1 MQYTHHGEVQRIQ
14 RRGPCIIYNEDNG
27 IIKAFRNIPG
37 ITLLNVS
44 KLNILKLAPG
54 GHVGR
59 FCIWTESA
67 FRKLDELY
75 GTWRKAAS
83 LKSNYN
89 LPMHKMMNTDLS
101 RILKSPEIQRALR
114 APRKKIHR
122 RVLKKNPLKNLRIM
136 LKLNPYAKTMRR
148 NTILRQARNH
158 KLRVKKLEAA
168 ATALAT
174 KSEKVVPEKGTADK
188 KPAVGKKGKKV
199 DAKKQKP
206 AGKKVVAKKPAEK
219 KPTTE
224 EKKPAA

>member
-1 MQYTHHGEVQRIQ
+1 VAVSSAGARASSIMRIMVSS
-14 RRGPCIIYNEDNG
+14 RPSETS
-27 IIKAFRNIPG
+27 G

-89 LPMHKMMNTDLS
+89 TSSGWIRQLLQ
-101 RILKSPEIQRALR
+101 QR
-114 APRKKIHR
+114 H
-122 RVLKKNPLKNLRIM
+122 
-136 LKLNPYAKTMRR
+136 Y
-148 NTILRQARNH
+148 
-158 KLRVKKLEAA
+158 
-168 ATALAT
+168 
-174 KSEKVVPEKGTADK
+174 
-188 KPAVGKKGKKV
+188 KPVVGKKGKKAAV
-199 DAKKQKP
+199 GVKKQKKP
-206 AGKKVVAKKPAEK
+206 LVGKKAAATKKPAPEKKPAEK